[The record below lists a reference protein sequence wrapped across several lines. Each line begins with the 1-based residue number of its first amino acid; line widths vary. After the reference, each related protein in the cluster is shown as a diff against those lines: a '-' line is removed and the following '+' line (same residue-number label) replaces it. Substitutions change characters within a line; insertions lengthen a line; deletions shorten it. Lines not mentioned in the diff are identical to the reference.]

1 MAGFAYVMPI
11 GAQNIFLIHS
21 SMKLGAPKNLL
32 VASYVFLADLS
43 LAFICFFGV
52 GQILTSSFILR
63 IILSLLGSLVL
74 FMMGYKLITSSQV
87 TEVGEEQKIG
97 TGYLKKAVLVT
108 YANPQAIIDGALI
121 YGALRATYSSGSL
134 ASFFMGNVTAS
145 ILWFGGL
152 STTVAVFKNTKV
164 LSNLKWVERVCGV
177 LMLLMG
183 AKVIWV
189 VFRSVYD
196 LN

>member
-21 SMKLGAPKNLL
+21 SMKLGAPRNLL
-32 VASYVFLADLS
+32 VAFYVFLADLS
-43 LAFICFFGV
+43 LAFIGFLGV
-52 GQILTSSFILR
+52 GQILTSSFVLR

-74 FMMGYKLITSSQV
+74 FMMGYKLITSSQI
-87 TEVGEEQKIG
+87 TEVGEDSKKDV
-97 TGYLKKAVLVT
+97 GYLKTAVLVT

-121 YGALRATYSSGSL
+121 YGALRTTYSSGNL
-134 ASFFMGNVTAS
+134 TSFFMGNVTAS
-145 ILWFGGL
+145 VLWFGGL
-152 STTVAVFKNTKV
+152 SNAVAVFKNTKV

-177 LMLLMG
+177 LMFLMG

-189 VFRSVYD
+189 LFRSVYD
-196 LN
+196 LS